1 MAEKKMVQ
9 TRKTTGSKSGKRKT
23 TAAKAS
29 QSNVNIAAMVK
40 KLTEPL
46 VFGLDIG
53 TRSIVGTV
61 GYRTSTNGFVVVAQE
76 SVEHETRAMLDGQ
89 IHDIQAVADTII
101 QVKQKLEQLIG
112 RKLTDVCIAA
122 AGRVLKTVVACAEM
136 HFNYETVVTNEHV
149 YSLDMLGVEK
159 AYDLLR
165 QEQQNE
171 DIHFYCVGYSV
182 IRYYQNDYPIT
193 NLEGHK
199 ANTIRT
205 ELIATFLPDEVVD
218 GLYAAVEKA
227 GLYVANLTLEPIAA
241 MNVAIPEKFRL
252 LNIALVDVG
261 AGTSDISITNDG
273 SIIAY
278 GMIPSA
284 GDEITEALAR
294 HYLLDFGEAEKMK
307 CQSTMRKQVTVHDIM
322 GLSHKI
328 SSEEI
333 AEVAE
338 PVVREITTRVADR
351 IKELNGGK
359 PVSAV
364 FVVGGGGK
372 MMGFEETLADNLGI
386 PKERVALRG
395 SEVMGQI
402 EFLQKNIKVDSLLV
416 TPVGICL
423 NYYEQKNIFIFVTL
437 NGERIK
443 LYDNSKLTVVDA
455 AMQMGYPNED
465 LFPKR
470 GKALNYS
477 VNGEKRMKRGEPGDS
492 AVVNLNGKESALS
505 GALSQ
510 NDKIEI
516 KASTAGKDAV
526 MTIGEIPEYHSAI
539 HFIFNRK
546 PITCPRFVQVNGEL
560 VSQYYEIQEN
570 DEIEILEYYTLE
582 QVLEFMDIVC
592 RGRAYVNN
600 ASADMETKVYDNFTI
615 ACEIKKEEPNY
626 QELIKEYG
634 EGQVPEAVL
643 NGEMQEAEQVAE
655 GHITE
660 KDMESGEISSQ
671 RQDAEDAK
679 RDDSIPGNVT
689 EDIPKVKGASDYQT
703 AEGALES
710 QQPVSGLQ
718 KTSPEGV
725 ELPITVNGD
734 PVVLKNKKEYILV
747 DVLDFYP
754 FDLSVAKGNRLETLI
769 NGVSS
774 DFTSPVHENDEV
786 KIYWV

>member
-1 MAEKKMVQ
+1 MAEKKTVQ

-23 TAAKAS
+23 TVAKAS
-29 QSNVNIAAMVK
+29 QSNVKIAAMVK

-122 AGRVLKTVVACAEM
+122 AGRVLKTVVASAEM

-423 NYYEQKNIFIFVTL
+423 NYYEQKNNFIFVTL

-679 RDDSIPGNVT
+679 MDDSIPGNVT

>member
-89 IHDIQAVADTII
+89 IQDIQAVADTII

-165 QEQQNE
+165 QEQQND

-423 NYYEQKNIFIFVTL
+423 NYYEQKNNFIFVTL

-582 QVLEFMDIVC
+582 QVMEFMDIVC

>member
-1 MAEKKMVQ
+1 MAEKKTVQ

-23 TAAKAS
+23 TVAKAS

-165 QEQQNE
+165 QEQQND

-218 GLYAAVEKA
+218 GLYAVVEKA

-278 GMIPSA
+278 GMIPAA

-423 NYYEQKNIFIFVTL
+423 NYYEQKNNFIFVTL

-526 MTIGEIPEYHSAI
+526 MTIGEIQEYRSAI

-660 KDMESGEISSQ
+660 KDMESGEISFQ

-679 RDDSIPGNVT
+679 TDDSIPGNVA
-689 EDIPKVKGASDYQT
+689 EDIPKVKGESDHQT